1 MREFEDASGSTWVAT
16 VKERP
21 GTDYKGRYFL
31 FLHPEGAEGEEEGV
45 ALLDV
50 RWNSEGTAERTLET
64 MSDTELRR
72 RLRLARG
79 RYRAG
84 SAGTSGSAPE

>member
-1 MREFEDASGSTWVAT
+1 MREFDDASGAPWVAT

-21 GTDYKGRYFL
+21 GTDYKGRYYL
-31 FLHPEGAEGEEEGV
+31 LLRPGAGDAEDGV

-50 RWNSEGTAERTLET
+50 RWNSERTAERTLET

-84 SAGTSGSAPE
+84 SAGEAGGLSE